1 LDGVPESG
9 QSLHQRISDDAFRRT
24 ALGAVRFALGCA
36 HDIDV
41 SRPTNAP
48 DFLFEANG
56 QRVWVEA
63 TTANV
68 SEKYG
73 PPKESTSFDESYN
86 EMQNVVPI
94 RFAGP
99 LTDKLKKRYWQN
111 RMSRGTHLFL

>member
-1 LDGVPESG
+1 MEK
-9 QSLHQRISDDAFRRT
+9 LHRSFELLLKRLHNEPARDLLQTLWTVFPNPDNHFIREFQTTHFDARLWELYGF
-24 ALGAVRFALGCA
+24 AVGYA

-56 QRVWVEA
+56 LRVWVEA

-73 PPKESTSFDESYN
+73 APKESTRSTISVSF
-86 EMQNVVPI
+86 
-94 RFAGP
+94 
-99 LTDKLKKRYWQN
+99 
-111 RMSRGTHLFL
+111 H